1 MELWTHPTP
10 AAPRLATSTRTR
22 WRRTSRCSQ
31 PWATTPGT
39 NSSDASRTPTTA
51 SASAT
56 SKPQSA
62 SARARSVRRS
72 PDCTPR
78 AWSRG
83 ARKDRGATTNRPRRP
98 KFCSKRSTTCEA
110 TMSNDNETMVA
121 DRDPEETR
129 EMVRERY
136 AGIATSGQDCCGD
149 VGLDVSGDGGCC
161 SDETEASG
169 SERLGYDADDVAS
182 VADGADLGLGCGNP
196 KAFAAMA
203 PGETVL
209 DLGSGAGFDCFL
221 AAQEVGPDG
230 HVIGVDMTPEMISK
244 ARENVAKNDA
254 ENVEF
259 RLGEIGHL
267 PVADESVN
275 VVISNCVVNL
285 APEKQRVFD
294 DTYRVLRPGGRV
306 AISDVVQ
313 TAPFPDD
320 VQMDPDSL
328 TGCVAGAST
337 VDDLKAMLDEAGF
350 EAVEIAPKDE
360 STEFISDWDADR
372 DLGEYLV
379 SATIEAR
386 KPARDD

>member
-1 MELWTHPTP
+1 
-10 AAPRLATSTRTR
+10 
-22 WRRTSRCSQ
+22 
-31 PWATTPGT
+31 
-39 NSSDASRTPTTA
+39 
-51 SASAT
+51 
-56 SKPQSA
+56 
-62 SARARSVRRS
+62 
-72 PDCTPR
+72 
-78 AWSRG
+78 
-83 ARKDRGATTNRPRRP
+83 
-98 KFCSKRSTTCEA
+98 
-110 TMSNDNETMVA
+110 MSNDNETMVA

-136 AGIATSGQDCCGD
+136 AGIATSSQDCCDD